1 MIPMLPS
8 PMEFSKRMSLLEII
22 FSSAGSPRGLRG
34 VASGFAEGEYL
45 WLSLD
50 GLYVTARIE
59 VKLGSTF
66 FVNK

>member
-22 FSSAGSPRGLRG
+22 FSSAGRPRGLRG
-34 VASGFAEGEYL
+34 VVSGFDEGECP
-45 WLSLD
+45 WLSPD

-59 VKLGSTF
+59 VKLGIYILCE
-66 FVNK
+66 